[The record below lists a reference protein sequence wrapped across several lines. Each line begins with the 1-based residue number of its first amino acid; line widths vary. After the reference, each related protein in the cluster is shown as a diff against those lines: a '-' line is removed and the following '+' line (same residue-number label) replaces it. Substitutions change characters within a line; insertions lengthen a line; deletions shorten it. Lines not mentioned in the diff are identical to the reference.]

1 MTRIDDARND
11 YLAGMKYKEI
21 AQKYGVALSTVKS
34 WKTRYGWQRGQK
46 GMHTKEKS
54 TRTKAPPRV
63 VEELAENDELNDNQ
77 KRFCL
82 YYLQRYNATWAYQ
95 QAYESSYKVAKV
107 NAWKLMQKPKIKEQL
122 DKLKRQQVRDLYVTA
137 NDIVR
142 EYLHQAT
149 ADITDV
155 LDFRTEKRLVW
166 QKIKDDTGP
175 YEDNSGHYRME
186 PKIDPATGKQAYY
199 YESIVVLKNSKE
211 IDTSAI
217 KSIRIYKGEPVVEL
231 YDKQKAM
238 KELLARLD
246 NANQSGLTKI
256 VFDDDLQPDEE
267 VKEDGGEA
275 EPK

>member
-63 VEELAENDELNDNQ
+63 VEELSENDELNDNQ

-95 QAYESSYKVAKV
+95 QAYELSYQVAKV

-155 LDFRTEKRLVW
+155 LDFRTEKRLMW

-217 KSIRIYKGEPVVEL
+217 KSIRIDKGEPVVEL

>member
-1 MTRIDDARND
+1 
-11 YLAGMKYKEI
+11 
-21 AQKYGVALSTVKS
+21 
-34 WKTRYGWQRGQK
+34 
-46 GMHTKEKS
+46 
-54 TRTKAPPRV
+54 
-63 VEELAENDELNDNQ
+63 
-77 KRFCL
+77 
-82 YYLQRYNATWAYQ
+82 
-95 QAYESSYKVAKV
+95 
-107 NAWKLMQKPKIKEQL
+107 MQKPKIKEQL

-155 LDFRTEKRLVW
+155 LDFRTEKRLMW

-217 KSIRIYKGEPVVEL
+217 KSIRIDKGEPVVEL

>member
-1 MTRIDDARND
+1 
-11 YLAGMKYKEI
+11 
-21 AQKYGVALSTVKS
+21 
-34 WKTRYGWQRGQK
+34 
-46 GMHTKEKS
+46 
-54 TRTKAPPRV
+54 
-63 VEELAENDELNDNQ
+63 
-77 KRFCL
+77 
-82 YYLQRYNATWAYQ
+82 
-95 QAYESSYKVAKV
+95 
-107 NAWKLMQKPKIKEQL
+107 MQKPKIKEQL

-186 PKIDPATGKQAYY
+186 PKIDPATGKQAYC

-217 KSIRIYKGEPVVEL
+217 KSIRIDKGEPVVEL

>member
-95 QAYESSYKVAKV
+95 QAYGSSYQVAKV

-155 LDFRTEKRLVW
+155 LDFRTEKRLIW

-217 KSIRIYKGEPVVEL
+217 KSIRIDKGEPVVEL

>member
-1 MTRIDDARND
+1 MA
-11 YLAGMKYKEI
+11 
-21 AQKYGVALSTVKS
+21 
-34 WKTRYGWQRGQK
+34 
-46 GMHTKEKS
+46 
-54 TRTKAPPRV
+54 
-63 VEELAENDELNDNQ
+63 
-77 KRFCL
+77 
-82 YYLQRYNATWAYQ
+82 
-95 QAYESSYKVAKV
+95 
-107 NAWKLMQKPKIKEQL
+107 
-122 DKLKRQQVRDLYVTA
+122 
-137 NDIVR
+137 
-142 EYLHQAT
+142 
-149 ADITDV
+149 
-155 LDFRTEKRLVW
+155 
-166 QKIKDDTGP
+166 KDDTGP

-217 KSIRIYKGEPVVEL
+217 KSIRIDKGEPVVEL

>member
-54 TRTKAPPRV
+54 TRTKAPPEV

-95 QAYESSYKVAKV
+95 QVYESSYQVAKV

-217 KSIRIYKGEPVVEL
+217 KSIRIDKGEPVVEL

-267 VKEDGGEA
+267 VKEDGGKA

>member
-95 QAYESSYKVAKV
+95 QAYELSYQVAKV

-155 LDFRTEKRLVW
+155 LDFRTEKRLMW

-217 KSIRIYKGEPVVEL
+217 KSIRIDKGEPVVEL